1 MKITQGIRRKII
13 QIAAFGFSNSH
24 IGNFAGGRLYKG
36 SWKNFCNPGMNCYSC
51 PAASFACPIG
61 AMQAVGGSAKF
72 SVSFYVLGFVLA
84 LGVIF
89 GRAICGFICPFGLIQ
104 ELLHKIPS
112 PKKRIYKPLTYIK
125 YVMLAV
131 FVLIMPALVTD
142 DFGLGAPAFCEFICP
157 AGTLEGGIPLLLT
170 HPELKH
176 KIRLISTMGGGLRN
190 GNWTSA
196 AEFNLLNDPEAAYIE
211 YHSGVPV
218 QMCGLDV
225 TEQAIIYPEEWEKI
239 RALHNPVAETVAG
252 WLDFFQIK
260 LKDLGWEGV
269 TLHDPCAVLS
279 LVHPEIFEMHDYY
292 VEIVLD
298 GEYTRGL
305 TMADY
310 KGTTGNK
317 PNCTAV
323 TGIDREKFVECLIEA
338 CSRFGGKETV

>member
-170 HPELKH
+170 HPEL
-176 KIRLISTMGGGLRN
+176 RAQLGGLFTLKAVILILTLIGCIICCRFFCKVMCPL
-190 GNWTSA
+190 GA
-196 AEFNLLNDPEAAYIE
+196 IYGLLNKISLYRVHVDRFSCVSCGRCASVCQMDIDPVPKPDSAECIRCGKCAA
-211 YHSGVPV
+211 SCPV
-218 QMCGLDV
+218 Q
-225 TEQAIIYPEEWEKI
+225 AIKIGFKEK
-239 RALHNPVAETVAG
+239 
-252 WLDFFQIK
+252 
-260 LKDLGWEGV
+260 
-269 TLHDPCAVLS
+269 
-279 LVHPEIFEMHDYY
+279 
-292 VEIVLD
+292 
-298 GEYTRGL
+298 
-305 TMADY
+305 
-310 KGTTGNK
+310 
-317 PNCTAV
+317 
-323 TGIDREKFVECLIEA
+323 
-338 CSRFGGKETV
+338 

>member
-72 SVSFYVLGFVLA
+72 SVSFSVLGFVLA

-170 HPELKH
+170 HPEL
-176 KIRLISTMGGGLRN
+176 RAQLGGLFTLKAVILILTLIGCIICCRFFCKVMCPL
-190 GNWTSA
+190 GA
-196 AEFNLLNDPEAAYIE
+196 IYGLLNKISLYRVHVDRFSCVSCGRCASVCQMDIDPVADPDSAECIRCGKCAA
-211 YHSGVPV
+211 SCPA
-218 QMCGLDV
+218 
-225 TEQAIIYPEEWEKI
+225 QAITI
-239 RALHNPVAETVAG
+239 G
-252 WLDFFQIK
+252 
-260 LKDLGWEGV
+260 LK
-269 TLHDPCAVLS
+269 
-279 LVHPEIFEMHDYY
+279 
-292 VEIVLD
+292 
-298 GEYTRGL
+298 
-305 TMADY
+305 
-310 KGTTGNK
+310 
-317 PNCTAV
+317 
-323 TGIDREKFVECLIEA
+323 
-338 CSRFGGKETV
+338 GK

>member
-170 HPELKH
+170 HPEL
-176 KIRLISTMGGGLRN
+176 RAQLGGLFTLKAVILILTLIGCIICCRFFCKVMCPL
-190 GNWTSA
+190 GA
-196 AEFNLLNDPEAAYIE
+196 IYGLLNKISLYRVHVDRFSCVSCGRCASVCQMDIDPVADPDSAECIRCGKCAA
-211 YHSGVPV
+211 SCPA
-218 QMCGLDV
+218 
-225 TEQAIIYPEEWEKI
+225 QAITI
-239 RALHNPVAETVAG
+239 G
-252 WLDFFQIK
+252 
-260 LKDLGWEGV
+260 LK
-269 TLHDPCAVLS
+269 
-279 LVHPEIFEMHDYY
+279 
-292 VEIVLD
+292 
-298 GEYTRGL
+298 
-305 TMADY
+305 
-310 KGTTGNK
+310 
-317 PNCTAV
+317 
-323 TGIDREKFVECLIEA
+323 
-338 CSRFGGKETV
+338 GK

>member
-170 HPELKH
+170 HPEL
-176 KIRLISTMGGGLRN
+176 RAQLGGLFTLKAVILILTLIGCIICCRFFCKVMCPL
-190 GNWTSA
+190 GA
-196 AEFNLLNDPEAAYIE
+196 IYGLLNKISLYRVHVDRFSCVSCGRCASVCQMDIDPVAKSDSAECIRCGKCAA
-211 YHSGVPV
+211 SCPV
-218 QMCGLDV
+218 Q
-225 TEQAIIYPEEWEKI
+225 AIKIGFKEK
-239 RALHNPVAETVAG
+239 
-252 WLDFFQIK
+252 
-260 LKDLGWEGV
+260 
-269 TLHDPCAVLS
+269 
-279 LVHPEIFEMHDYY
+279 
-292 VEIVLD
+292 
-298 GEYTRGL
+298 
-305 TMADY
+305 
-310 KGTTGNK
+310 
-317 PNCTAV
+317 
-323 TGIDREKFVECLIEA
+323 
-338 CSRFGGKETV
+338 